1 MNDVKDTARWGWN
14 FWSAKKTG
22 SANAILH
29 WVWSWL
35 ILKKSLTST
44 RDEERIDE
52 GHQTNR
58 LRAQLGNAHSLPHSR
73 TTWSHTNPTGQDLD
87 LGRVITTSACLH
99 HRWTYIST
107 LGVAN
112 GFHSHRLNS
121 NLCTLYCIESYQV
134 LTHASLRSGFHH
146 LNALLTILPSWRW
159 RVFGK
164 WEWSK
169 VIRWGAP
176 TLFHL
181 TIVTPSTLI
190 T

>member
-1 MNDVKDTARWGWN
+1 MTLKILQDGGEI
-14 FWSAKKTG
+14 FEEPG

-29 WVWSWL
+29 WIWL
-35 ILKKSLTST
+35 WLVSKRSLTST
-44 RDEERIDE
+44 RDEERIYE
-52 GHQTNR
+52 GHRTNR
-58 LRAQLGNAHSLPHSR
+58 LRAQLGNAHSLPH
-73 TTWSHTNPTGQDLD
+73 TTGQHDHILTPQDRTGQSHHHQRLFTPQVDLH
-87 LGRVITTSACLH
+87 LH
-99 HRWTYIST
+99 SRGGKWFP
-107 LGVAN
+107 L
-112 GFHSHRLNS
+112 RLNL

-134 LTHASLRSGFHH
+134 FTHASLRSGFHH

>member
-1 MNDVKDTARWGWN
+1 MIMIGLKEIFNKHKRW
-14 FWSAKKTG
+14 
-22 SANAILH
+22 
-29 WVWSWL
+29 
-35 ILKKSLTST
+35 
-44 RDEERIDE
+44 RIDE
-52 GHQTNR
+52 GHRTNR

-73 TTWSHTNPTGQDLD
+73 TTWSHTNPTGQG
-87 LGRVITTSACLH
+87 LGRFITTSACLH

-112 GFHSHRLNS
+112 GFHSHRLS
-121 NLCTLYCIESYQV
+121 SKLYCIESYQV

-181 TIVTPSTLI
+181 TIVPPSTLI

>member
-1 MNDVKDTARWGWN
+1 MIGLKEIFNKHKRWRKNW
-14 FWSAKKTG
+14 WRTSDKQVESATG
-22 SANAILH
+22 KRTFLASYH
-29 WVWSWL
+29 
-35 ILKKSLTST
+35 
-44 RDEERIDE
+44 
-52 GHQTNR
+52 
-58 LRAQLGNAHSLPHSR
+58 R
-73 TTWSHTNPTGQDLD
+73 TTWSHTNPTGHGLD
-87 LGRVITTSACLH
+87 RVISTSACLH

-121 NLCTLYCIESYQV
+121 NLCTLNCIESYQV

-146 LNALLTILPSWRW
+146 LTAPLTILPRWRW

>member
-1 MNDVKDTARWGWN
+1 MKKELMKVIGQTGWERN
-14 FWSAKKTG
+14 WETHIPCLIAGQHDHILTPQDRTWTWAESSPPALVYTTG
-22 SANAILH
+22 Q
-29 WVWSWL
+29 
-35 ILKKSLTST
+35 LTSP
-44 RDEERIDE
+44 
-52 GHQTNR
+52 
-58 LRAQLGNAHSLPHSR
+58 LS
-73 TTWSHTNPTGQDLD
+73 
-87 LGRVITTSACLH
+87 
-99 HRWTYIST
+99 

-112 GFHSHRLNS
+112 GFYSHRLNS
-121 NLCTLYCIESYQV
+121 NLCTLYCIESNQV
-134 LTHASLRSGFHH
+134 LTHASLRSGFYH
-146 LNALLTILPSWRW
+146 LKALLTILPSWRW